1 MLTASTVD
9 IDKVLADMRI
19 AIDKNKFIPV
29 NRKKNLD
36 TLAQLG
42 ILWSDAKREI
52 YELTSTDYFTGPEV
66 DRDKPLSDYLW
77 VFKKHVF
84 GDVIYIKFKVEY
96 QENGE
101 VKVLSFHIDDIK

>member
-1 MLTASTVD
+1 MLTASTED
-9 IDKVLADMRI
+9 IEKVLSDMRN

-42 ILWSDAKREI
+42 ILWGDAKREI
-52 YELTSTDYFTGPEV
+52 YSLTCTDYFTGPEV
-66 DRDKPLSDYLW
+66 DRDKPSSDNLW
-77 VFKKHVF
+77 VFKKHVI
-84 GDVIYIKFKVEY
+84 GDVIYIKLKIEY

-101 VKVLSFHIDDIK
+101 VKVLSFHIDDI